1 MLIVAL
7 NLSLLLRRYGQ
18 FYGGDSYIVQY
29 TYKQGNRECHI
40 IYFWLGSKSSIDE
53 KGSAALLTKELSDE
67 LGGNIP
73 QVRVT
78 QGKEPA
84 HFRQIFK
91 GHMIVHEGGKAS
103 GFKNST
109 EEDTIDTDGVA
120 LFHVK
125 VSTQYGIGIRST

>member
-1 MLIVAL
+1 
-7 NLSLLLRRYGQ
+7 LLRRYGQ

-29 TYKQGNRECHI
+29 TYMQGSRECHI

-53 KGSAALLTKELSDE
+53 KGSAALLTKGLSDQ

-91 GHMIVHEGGKAS
+91 GRMIVHEGGKAS

-125 VSTQYGIGIRST
+125 VSNS